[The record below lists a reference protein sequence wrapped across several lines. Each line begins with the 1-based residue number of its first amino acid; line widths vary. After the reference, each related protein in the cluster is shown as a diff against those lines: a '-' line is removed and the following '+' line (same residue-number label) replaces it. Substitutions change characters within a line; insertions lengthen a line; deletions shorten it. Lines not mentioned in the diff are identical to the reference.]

1 MLAWRKTWARA
12 HSTAATLLTTSDF
25 VEFAVRCRV
34 SEPLA
39 FTLPLPGKPG
49 LTKLNLETAPASAYE
64 RDSVGHFIS
73 TLKTV
78 DPTLTSVS
86 LTTLD
91 GVTVAKTAS
100 LKALAPVPMLLR
112 LNTATLALE
121 KEGLVDDI
129 EQMAGETE
137 SAAFGTVKRYIER
150 DSRTAIPIDQFYTR
164 CKNVGA
170 DDSTSKKW
178 LAEFQ
183 RRNLVL
189 HYDQSKDDALRSTV
203 ILRPN
208 KGESFA
214 AFQAALDPVLY
225 NLKHER
231 MATES
236 QILDAQEEWR
246 KVATIE
252 TELRNAATTAPNVQ
266 KFLGLG
272 FITTFYGGLAYTVW
286 DVYSWD
292 VMEPITYFIGFS
304 AVLASSF
311 YHTMTNRE
319 STYPNMWNRAYEKKL
334 SALAKDKKFDLHKS
348 HALLAQINGLKKD
361 VQVLRLLEGK
371 TATPAKAAKPATT
384 AAA

>member
-1 MLAWRKTWARA
+1 MLMRRCF
-12 HSTAATLLTTSDF
+12 STSSKLLTTAEF

-34 SEPLA
+34 AEPLV
-39 FTLPLPGKPG
+39 FSLPLPGKSG
-49 LTKLNLETAPASAYE
+49 LTKLDLEAVPATKYE
-64 RDSVGHFIS
+64 RDSVGHFIA
-73 TLKTV
+73 TLKSI
-78 DPTLTSVS
+78 DPSLTTVS

-91 GVTVAKTAS
+91 GVTVAKSAS

-121 KEGLVDDI
+121 KEGLQDDMD
-129 EQMAGETE
+129 QMSSETE

-150 DSRTAIPIDQFYTR
+150 DTRTAIPIEQFYTM

-189 HYDQSKDDALRSTV
+189 HYDQSKDEALRSTV

-208 KGESFA
+208 KGESFS
-214 AFQAALDPVLY
+214 AFQTALDPVLY

-236 QILDAQEEWR
+236 RILDVQEEWR
-246 KVATIE
+246 KAATIDAD
-252 TELRNAATTAPNVQ
+252 LRKAAKTAPNVQ
-266 KFLGLG
+266 KFAALG

-292 VMEPITYFIGFS
+292 IMEPITYFIGFS
-304 AVLASSF
+304 YVVASSF
-311 YHTMTNRE
+311 YHTKTKAE
-319 STYPNMWNRAYEKKL
+319 STYPNMWNRSYQKKL
-334 SALAKDKKFDLHKS
+334 IALYNEKKFDPS
-348 HALLAQINGLKKD
+348 SIDQLLAQIDGLKKD

-371 TATPAKAAKPATT
+371 TATPKPKS
-384 AAA
+384 